1 MFYDLFYA
9 GRNVACPLKFVAR
22 RARTRWSLNRYLE
35 LIVDP
40 TIEDFQRKHRLL
52 AQQVLRASRSRT
64 KARQDVQ
71 AQLAS

>member
-9 GRNVACPLKFVAR
+9 GQNVACPLKSVAR

-40 TIEDFQRKHRLL
+40 TIEDFQRNIGSSP
-52 AQQVLRASRSRT
+52 SRS
-64 KARQDVQ
+64 
-71 AQLAS
+71 SGFS